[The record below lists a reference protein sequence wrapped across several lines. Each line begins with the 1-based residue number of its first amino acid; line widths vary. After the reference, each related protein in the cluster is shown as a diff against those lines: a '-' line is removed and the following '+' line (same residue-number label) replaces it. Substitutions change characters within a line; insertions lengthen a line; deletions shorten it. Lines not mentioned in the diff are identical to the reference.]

1 MKKSGINK
9 EITKDQWE
17 FQVTLIE
24 RCEGKNYHGLI
35 EHIVCSIGRLQVCTY
50 IICKQV
56 KKSVD
61 FHSTSGAVQTDKN
74 RRQRY
79 IAY

>member
-35 EHIVCSIGRLQVCTY
+35 EHIVCSKGRLQVCTC

-56 KKSVD
+56 
-61 FHSTSGAVQTDKN
+61 
-74 RRQRY
+74 
-79 IAY
+79 